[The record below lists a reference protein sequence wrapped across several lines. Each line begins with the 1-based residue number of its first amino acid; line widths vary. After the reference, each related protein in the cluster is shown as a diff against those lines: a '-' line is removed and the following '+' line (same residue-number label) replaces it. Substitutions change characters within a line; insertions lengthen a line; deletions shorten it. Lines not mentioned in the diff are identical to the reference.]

1 MSNEM
6 KEGLQQTTISVK
18 ALKREC
24 AIAAEYRV
32 LLTPYGF
39 HIKLKN
45 PNSNSAG
52 EITARDLELLNEEL
66 TMQGYGYHEHS
77 VK

>member
-1 MSNEM
+1 MSEM

-18 ALKREC
+18 ALKRE
-24 AIAAEYRV
+24 IAFTSEYRV

-45 PNSNSAG
+45 PNPSTG
-52 EITARDLELLNEEL
+52 EIEITARELEFLNEEL
-66 TMQGYGYHEHS
+66 TMQDWA
-77 VK
+77 